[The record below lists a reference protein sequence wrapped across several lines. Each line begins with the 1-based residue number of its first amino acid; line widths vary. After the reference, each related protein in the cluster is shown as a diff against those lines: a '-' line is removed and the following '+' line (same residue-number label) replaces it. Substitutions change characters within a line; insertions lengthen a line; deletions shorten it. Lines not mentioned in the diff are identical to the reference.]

1 MGPRFALLAK
11 PIVPHQKPLGKKE
24 ILGKSPLA
32 CFLKIG
38 YTCYTAIPR
47 SPASLAET
55 SSSSPFSTHHS
66 KTLEKQLSQLSQPT
80 DRFSKHFSIC
90 HNGHKPPIATPY
102 RFSIR
107 PNCPKQPTAIQNHVP
122 SVPIVPSNQTLFKIT
137 SHPSQLSQP
146 TAIQNRLSIR
156 PNCPNQPTA
165 IQNHFSI
172 RPNCPQTHFP
182 RFTHPNR

>member
-172 RPNCPQTHFP
+172 RPNC
-182 RFTHPNR
+182 